1 MTTTIIPAPRS
12 LPAPSAVGPVAR
24 KCRSTLHRWLGRLE
38 GARLTLREGSDTR
51 TFGQQRPGED
61 TPACTLRVHHPRFY
75 RDAVLGGHL
84 AAAEGY
90 VHGLWDCDD
99 LTALVRIFARNLAL
113 SDDMDKLSVR
123 LGGVALK
130 LGHWLRRNTARGSR
144 DNIAAHYDLGN
155 DFFQHLLDP
164 TMSYS
169 AGVFTDERTPL
180 EEAQHAKNDRL
191 LNKLGLRP
199 TDHLLEIGT
208 GWGGLALRAVKTIG
222 CRVTTTT
229 LSKQQHDYAA
239 ALFQREGVADRIE
252 LLRRD
257 YRDLD
262 GRYDKIVSVEMIEAV
277 GHQFY
282 RAFFAACDRLL
293 AEHGRAGG
301 VIQCITIPDDRYDT
315 ARKTVD
321 FIKKYVF
328 PGSCIPS
335 IAALN
340 HAMVESG
347 PLRMNRLDDLTP
359 HYATT
364 LRRWRQNID
373 DNRDAIAA
381 LGYPET
387 LLRLWA
393 FYLAYCEG
401 GFRERNIGL
410 AQFAFARPGTPA

>member
-1 MTTTIIPAPRS
+1 MTTTIIPASRS
-12 LPAPSAVGPVAR
+12 LPAEPRLGPVTR
-24 KCRSTLHRWLGRLE
+24 QCRATLHRWLAKLDAG
-38 GARLTLREGSDTR
+38 RLTLVDNGDTDR
-51 TFGQQRPGED
+51 FGTCHQPD
-61 TPACTLRVHHPRFY
+61 TADAPACTIRVHHPRFY

-99 LTALVRIFARNLAL
+99 LTALVRLFARNLAL

-155 DFFQHLLDP
+155 EFFQQLLDP

-169 AGVFTDERTPL
+169 AGVFENAQTPL
-180 EEAQHAKNDRL
+180 EAAQHAKIDRL
-191 LNKLGLRP
+191 LRKINLKP

-208 GWGGLALRAVKTIG
+208 GWGGLALHAVKHYG

-229 LSKQQHDYAA
+229 LSKQQHDYAH
-239 ALFQREGVADRIE
+239 ALFKREGVADHIE
-252 LLRRD
+252 LLQRD
-257 YRDLD
+257 YRELD
-262 GRYDKIVSVEMIEAV
+262 GRYSKIVSVEMIEAV
-277 GHQFY
+277 GHQY
-282 RAFFAACDRLL
+282 YKSFFSACDRLL
-293 AEHGRAGG
+293 DSGGRG
-301 VIQCITIPDDRYDT
+301 VIQCITIPDARYAT
-315 ARKTVD
+315 ACKTVD
-321 FIKKYVF
+321 FIKKYIF

-335 IAALN
+335 TAALN
-340 HAMVESG
+340 QAMRQSG
-347 PLRMNRLDDLTP
+347 PLRMSGLEDLTP

-364 LRRWRQNID
+364 LDRWRQNMEA
-373 DNRDAIAA
+373 NRDAIKA

-387 LLRLWA
+387 LLRMWA

-410 AQFAFARPGTPA
+410 AQFEFVRQETAK

>member
-1 MTTTIIPAPRS
+1 
-12 LPAPSAVGPVAR
+12 
-24 KCRSTLHRWLGRLE
+24 
-38 GARLTLREGSDTR
+38 
-51 TFGQQRPGED
+51 
-61 TPACTLRVHHPRFY
+61 
-75 RDAVLGGHL
+75 
-84 AAAEGY
+84 
-90 VHGLWDCDD
+90 
-99 LTALVRIFARNLAL
+99 
-113 SDDMDKLSVR
+113 MDKLSVR

-169 AGVFTDERTPL
+169 AGLFADDDTTL
-180 EEAQHAKNDRL
+180 EASQHAKNDRL
-191 LNKLGLRP
+191 LSKIDLQP

-208 GWGGLALRAVKTIG
+208 GWGGLALRAVKTTG

-229 LSKQQHDYAA
+229 LSQQQHDYAA
-239 ALFQREGVADRIE
+239 ALFEREGVADRID
-252 LLRRD
+252 LLQRD

-277 GHQFY
+277 GHQYY
-282 RAFFAACDRLL
+282 RAFFTACDRLL
-293 AEHGRAGG
+293 ADHGRARG
-301 VIQCITIPDDRYDT
+301 VIQCITIPDDRYDS
-315 ARKTVD
+315 ARKTID
-321 FIKKYVF
+321 FIKQYIF

-335 IAALN
+335 LAALN
-340 HAMVESG
+340 RAMADTG
-347 PLRMNRLDDLTP
+347 PLRMTGLDDLTP

-364 LRRWRQNID
+364 LDRWRQNMD
-373 DNRDAIAA
+373 AKRDAIHA
-381 LGYPET
+381 LGYPDT

-410 AQFAFARPGTPA
+410 AQFEFARPGAPV